1 MGKRSDVLWM
11 PEVRCFDVHAWGM
24 ALYGS
29 VDWVRLALK
38 EADFSG
44 DGGVVLICILK
55 VDDLLTNSK
64 SESQW
69 QQSRLKAATKIAA
82 NQRYHLLPGA

>member
-1 MGKRSDVLWM
+1 MPLLPLRRGRRGVTGKRSDVLWM
-11 PEVRCFDVHAWGM
+11 HGVRCFDVHAWGM
-24 ALYGS
+24 ALDGS

-55 VDDLLTNSK
+55 S
-64 SESQW
+64 
-69 QQSRLKAATKIAA
+69 
-82 NQRYHLLPGA
+82 